1 MLTLF
6 GVAFA
11 TLLAMAVLGA
21 SGRAVRSM
29 FLICAAAMA
38 GFGAAALMALL
49 GAGGPAAAALPF
61 GPPWAASL
69 IAVDQLAGWFLLILA
84 IVAIPACFFAAAS
97 PPPPR
102 AEGAGFPLFLAG
114 MALTL
119 IAGDAFTLLL
129 GFELM
134 SLASWALIAARH
146 ATGVGRRTARL
157 YLGFATFSGLCLIGA
172 FALLA
177 PGEGHAG
184 LGFAAIRAAPPEG
197 WRAAAVLVLVLL
209 GAGSKAGVVPFHVW
223 LPLAHPAAA
232 TPVSALMSGAMVKVA
247 VYVMIRVL
255 LDLTGPAQPAWWGLP
270 LVALGAATA
279 LVGALRA
286 NLERDTKA
294 ILACSTLENIGLI
307 VAALGL
313 VLVYRGSDLLP
324 LAAVALGAALLHA
337 LNHAAFKALL
347 FLCVGAVYS
356 LAGSRDSD
364 RLGGLIHRMP
374 WVAGCAMLGA
384 LSAAA
389 LPPLSGFASE
399 WLLLQAL
406 IQGFRVSEMAV
417 QLIAAASLAVVGMA
431 IGLAA
436 AAMVR
441 LFGLVF
447 LGRPRSPRCAGA
459 PDATGLMR
467 IAILLPALLTA
478 LLGPLAAVGLGLA
491 GGPIRQLLGAETVVP
506 KFGLDIAVSDAGS
519 RYMAWA
525 AAALLALAVGAI
537 FLVVRRR
544 SALAST
550 RGPAWDGG
558 FMPPPH
564 HLPFGDPLSQVS
576 ASGLGQPI
584 RRSLGNIVAAFHEG
598 HVAQTPGAA
607 AAATLR
613 IDGRDRGFTR
623 MLIPLARVRRAISRE
638 TEAMRGLSLR
648 SYLSLTFATLVFLL
662 ALVAWLERG

>member
-1 MLTLF
+1 MLTLLSIGF
-6 GVAFA
+6 VL
-11 TLLAMAVLGA
+11 LLAMAVLGA
-21 SGRAVRSM
+21 LGRAARAM
-29 FLICAAAMA
+29 FLGCAAAMA
-38 GFGAAALMALL
+38 VFGAAGLAGLMA
-49 GAGGPAAAALPF
+49 AGGLAATSLPF
-61 GPPWAASL
+61 GPPWAPSL
-69 IAVDQLAGWFLLILA
+69 IAVDALAGWFLLILA
-84 IVAIPACFFAAAS
+84 IVGIPACLFAAAS

-102 AEGAGFPLFLAG
+102 AEAAGFPLFLAG

-119 IAGDAFTLLL
+119 IAADAFTLVL

-146 ATGVGRRTARL
+146 ATGAGRRAARI
-157 YLGFATFSGLCLIGA
+157 YLGFAAFSGLCLVGA

-177 PGEGHAG
+177 NAG
-184 LGFAAIRAAPPEG
+184 LGFAAIRGAPPEG
-197 WRAAAVLVLVLL
+197 WRAACVLVLVLL
-209 GAGSKAGVVPFHVW
+209 GAGSKAGLLPFHVW

-255 LDLTGPAQPAWWGLP
+255 LDLTGPSQPAWWGLP
-270 LVALGAATA
+270 LVALGVGTA
-279 LVGALRA
+279 LIGALRA
-286 NLERDTKA
+286 NLERDIKA

-307 VAALGL
+307 VAGLGL

-337 LNHAAFKALL
+337 LNHAGFKALL
-347 FLCVGAVYS
+347 FLCIGAVYS
-356 LAGSRDSD
+356 LAGSRDPD

-406 IQGFRVSEMAV
+406 IQGFRVSDMSV

-441 LFGLVF
+441 LIGLVF
-447 LGRPRSPRCAGA
+447 LGRPRSPRGAGA

-467 IAILLPALLTA
+467 ASILLPAALTA
-478 LLGPLAAVGLGLA
+478 LLGPLAAVALGLA
-491 GGPIRQLLGAETVVP
+491 GWPIRQLLGAEAVLP
-506 KFGLDIAVSDAGS
+506 KFGLDIAVGDAGS

-525 AAALLALAVGAI
+525 AALLLALAVGVI

-544 SALAST
+544 SSLAPT
-550 RGPAWDGG
+550 RGPAWDCG
-558 FMPPPH
+558 FMPPPP

-576 ASGLGQPI
+576 AAGLGQPI
-584 RRSLGNIVAAFHEG
+584 RRSLGGVVIALHETHVMQGPGVA
-598 HVAQTPGAA
+598 T
-607 AAATLR
+607 AATLR
-613 IDGRDRGFTR
+613 VEGQDRGFTR
-623 MLIPLARVRRAISRE
+623 LLYPMARARRFLSRE
-638 TEAMRGLSLR
+638 AETLRGLSLR
-648 SYLSLTFATLVFLL
+648 TYLSLTFGTLVFLL
-662 ALVAWLERG
+662 ALIAMLERG